1 MFGFVSLGVSFAS
14 LVISCAALYWSRMA
28 RIEAA
33 GAVDRSRYAL
43 ESSRKHVGLPYDH
56 KIVHDWELRTQF
68 GFAPQIKD
76 DWTRRKDSDGVAD
89 SDDAFEVF
97 SDGTYRIVPNSGVF
111 SVLKPVFCREHGTCD
126 DPACP
131 YAICA
136 GVQRVRTSLV
146 LCPRSLDWSGR
157 GFCGGAIV
165 MKNRMVS
172 PVSSGS
178 LPQSFMTHSLCLPR
192 TVSPIC
198 RQSHSPASQFT
209 PIALTLKA
217 LPSPQF
223 TRYPTIGGSMPA
235 LLKSGRRSLSP
246 SSMAKSGAA
255 SALHLQPRANVNSD
269 TMSPKAAMT
278 TVIQV
283 CTVRPRNVICAR
295 STPIDSS
302 FLRHLRRLVF
312 CAIPSLRIRGKEPF
326 SNRSTD
332 GGCRG

>member
-33 GAVDRSRYAL
+33 GAVERSRYAL

-146 LCPRSLDWSGR
+146 LCPRSGIAYIDT
-157 GFCGGAIV
+157 GGDGLEMIPNALQALA
-165 MKNRMVS
+165 
-172 PVSSGS
+172 SS
-178 LPQSFMTHSLCLPR
+178 
-192 TVSPIC
+192 
-198 RQSHSPASQFT
+198 
-209 PIALTLKA
+209 
-217 LPSPQF
+217 
-223 TRYPTIGGSMPA
+223 
-235 LLKSGRRSLSP
+235 
-246 SSMAKSGAA
+246 
-255 SALHLQPRANVNSD
+255 D
-269 TMSPKAAMT
+269 
-278 TVIQV
+278 
-283 CTVRPRNVICAR
+283 R
-295 STPIDSS
+295 STGPGAGVCRLRAWRRAARLRPSISS
-302 FLRHLRRLVF
+302 RARM
-312 CAIPSLRIRGKEPF
+312 
-326 SNRSTD
+326 STATP
-332 GGCRG
+332 

>member
-33 GAVDRSRYAL
+33 GAVERSRYAL

-76 DWTRRKDSDGVAD
+76 DWTRRKDSDGV
-89 SDDAFEVF
+89 
-97 SDGTYRIVPNSGVF
+97 
-111 SVLKPVFCREHGTCD
+111 
-126 DPACP
+126 
-131 YAICA
+131 
-136 GVQRVRTSLV
+136 
-146 LCPRSLDWSGR
+146 
-157 GFCGGAIV
+157 
-165 MKNRMVS
+165 
-172 PVSSGS
+172 
-178 LPQSFMTHSLCLPR
+178 
-192 TVSPIC
+192 
-198 RQSHSPASQFT
+198 
-209 PIALTLKA
+209 
-217 LPSPQF
+217 
-223 TRYPTIGGSMPA
+223 
-235 LLKSGRRSLSP
+235 
-246 SSMAKSGAA
+246 A

-332 GGCRG
+332 GGFADDCVCGSL

>member
-1 MFGFVSLGVSFAS
+1 
-14 LVISCAALYWSRMA
+14 
-28 RIEAA
+28 
-33 GAVDRSRYAL
+33 
-43 ESSRKHVGLPYDH
+43 
-56 KIVHDWELRTQF
+56 
-68 GFAPQIKD
+68 
-76 DWTRRKDSDGVAD
+76 
-89 SDDAFEVF
+89 
-97 SDGTYRIVPNSGVF
+97 
-111 SVLKPVFCREHGTCD
+111 
-126 DPACP
+126 
-131 YAICA
+131 
-136 GVQRVRTSLV
+136 
-146 LCPRSLDWSGR
+146 
-157 GFCGGAIV
+157 

-312 CAIPSLRIRGKEPF
+312 LRFPAYASGGRNLFPTVRPMEVLQMIAYVVRCDVCAAEAFVPLNQDPDMAMSARGWRMRPHSKVCPDCVFALEGPKTPPSMAEVR
-326 SNRSTD
+326 
-332 GGCRG
+332 

>member
-33 GAVDRSRYAL
+33 GAVERSRYAL

-146 LCPRSLDWSGR
+146 LCPQIGNCVYRHRWRRVGDDTQCTPSSSFVRSLDWSGR

-246 SSMAKSGAA
+246 SSMAE
-255 SALHLQPRANVNSD
+255 
-269 TMSPKAAMT
+269 
-278 TVIQV
+278 
-283 CTVRPRNVICAR
+283 VR
-295 STPIDSS
+295 
-302 FLRHLRRLVF
+302 
-312 CAIPSLRIRGKEPF
+312 
-326 SNRSTD
+326 
-332 GGCRG
+332 

>member
-33 GAVDRSRYAL
+33 GAVERSRYAL

-68 GFAPQIKD
+68 GFAQQIKD

-146 LCPRSLDWSGR
+146 LCPRSGIAYIDTGGDGLEMIAYVVRCDVCAAEAFVPLNQDPDMAMSAR
-157 GFCGGAIV
+157 GW
-165 MKNRMVS
+165 RMR
-172 PVSSGS
+172 P
-178 LPQSFMTHSLCLPR
+178 HSKMCKDCVFAVEGPKI
-192 TVSPIC
+192 P
-198 RQSHSPASQFT
+198 P
-209 PIALTLKA
+209 
-217 LPSPQF
+217 
-223 TRYPTIGGSMPA
+223 
-235 LLKSGRRSLSP
+235 
-246 SSMAKSGAA
+246 SMAE
-255 SALHLQPRANVNSD
+255 V
-269 TMSPKAAMT
+269 
-278 TVIQV
+278 
-283 CTVRPRNVICAR
+283 
-295 STPIDSS
+295 
-302 FLRHLRRLVF
+302 
-312 CAIPSLRIRGKEPF
+312 
-326 SNRSTD
+326 
-332 GGCRG
+332 